1 MPTIRVDDISVY
13 YEIHGQGEPLL
24 LINGL
29 GAELSEFRFLVEQLA
44 KEHKVVA
51 FDNRGSGQS
60 DKPDIPYTIAMMAE
74 DSACLLQSLGVAKA
88 DVIGISLGGRI
99 ALELTLSHPE
109 LVHRL
114 VLVSTSARVNR
125 TWLGYLVF
133 DVIHRLPLLRG
144 KQPRY
149 AFNRQR
155 EASSSYDCTDRL
167 SEVKAK
173 TLILGGRKDRFS
185 PIRLQEELHVGIAA
199 SEMRTFDGGHLF
211 FMMRERQNFLD
222 AAVSWLR
229 GPSRDAMES
238 DGG

>member
-1 MPTIRVDDISVY
+1 MLKVDDISIY

-29 GAELSEFRFLVEQLA
+29 GAEISEFRFLVEQLA
-44 KEHKVVA
+44 RDHKVIA

-74 DSACLLQSLGVAKA
+74 DSAGLLQFLGVAKA

-114 VLVSTSARVNR
+114 VLVSTSARVSS
-125 TWLGYLVF
+125 TWLRYLVF
-133 DVIHRLPLLRG
+133 NVIHRLPVLRG
-144 KQPRY
+144 MQPRY
-149 AFNRQR
+149 AFNRQK

-185 PIRLQEELHVGIAA
+185 PIELQKGLHAGIAA
-199 SEMRTFDGGHLF
+199 SEMHIFDGGHLF
-211 FMMRERQNFLD
+211 FIMRERQKFL
-222 AAVSWLR
+222 
-229 GPSRDAMES
+229 DAMES
-238 DGG
+238 WLKA